1 MTKDQR
7 ENIEHELN
15 RLQKLSDM
23 WEAKADKA
31 YEEHDDQRRDKFET
45 KLIIVEERINGMRDV
60 LLRLG
65 YNAIHPMNGHERD
78 YSRYIVVERN

>member
-15 RLQKLSDM
+15 RLARLSDM

-31 YEEHDDQRRDKFET
+31 YEDHDEENHVKYET
-45 KLIIVEERINGMRDV
+45 KELMVEERICGMRDV
-60 LLRLG
+60 LLRMG
-65 YNAIHPMNGHERD
+65 FDAIHPMDGYTRD
-78 YSRYIVVERN
+78 YSRYIVVER

>member
-15 RLQKLSDM
+15 RLQRVSDM

-31 YEEHDDQRRDKFET
+31 YEEHDDERQKKFET
-45 KLIIVEERINGMRDV
+45 KVITVEERINGMREV

-65 YNAIHPMNGHERD
+65 YDAIHPMDGYSRD
-78 YSRYIVVERN
+78 YSRYIVVDR